1 MSRIDTNKGLIA
13 WFAKNNVAANLLMI
27 LLVVGGIFSAF
38 SIQKQ
43 VFPSFEIDVISV
55 RVPYL
60 GAAPQE
66 VEEGVLLKIEE
77 AIKDLEGIKQINATA
92 VEGMGTVSIQV
103 EEDYDVQSLLDE
115 VKVQV
120 DAIPSFPADTE
131 KPVIYR
137 QKIQQDVIWIS
148 VYGDA
153 SEREL
158 KEFAKNLRDDIAN
171 LSGISSVQVVGARD
185 YEISVELSEVDLQK
199 YNLTFADVVGRLSQ
213 SSVDLPGGSIRTEN
227 GDILLRTKGQ
237 AYTGWDFSQIVL
249 VTNSNGTRVTLGDVA
264 YINDGFIENNQYALF
279 DGKPAVSLRVQAV
292 GDQNA
297 LEISEQVNN
306 YIDNQKAE
314 FPAHIT
320 ADTWGD
326 SSFYLADRLNMML
339 ENMFFGALLV
349 FLVLS
354 LFLKIKL
361 AFWVIVGLPVC
372 FLGTLFVMPLDVV
385 GVSINMLSLFAFILV
400 LGIVVDDAIIM
411 GESAYSEIDK
421 KGHSADNVIA
431 GVKKV
436 AMPATFGVLTTI
448 AAFMPMLM
456 VSGPFG
462 IIWKTIGMVVIVCL
476 IFSLI
481 ESKLILPAHLVHM
494 KLKPY
499 DPAKANSFQK
509 FRDFFSEGIKV
520 FIENKYAPFLAKAIR
535 NRYTT
540 VSVFLAMLIL
550 TVGLFGGG
558 IVRFVFFPSIPSDF
572 MVASFEL
579 EPGSSLEQR
588 DNVLTT
594 LREAM
599 HRMDEKIAE
608 ESGEKVIKHAI
619 AFDNGNLGGEIFAEL
634 TKGETRTLTDFEIQ
648 DMWRQE
654 LPEIPGVKSFNISS
668 PGGPGGG
675 ADLSFEFSSG
685 DIKALRAISEELK
698 EALDQYE
705 GVTDINDT
713 FSGGSDE
720 IQLALKPQADAL
732 GISLR
737 DLGQQVRF
745 GFYGAEVQRIQ
756 RDDEEIK
763 VMVRY
768 PKTERSSVEHLEN
781 MRIRAPNGQEIP
793 FEQVA
798 TFTVGQGF
806 DSIVRVDGKRSVTVT
821 GVVDKALLDP
831 SEVTNDV
838 IENLMPDLLARYPKV
853 DFQLQGNSKE
863 QAEAMFSLMQ
873 GLLFALFAIY
883 TLLAIPLKSYS
894 QPLIIMSVI
903 PFGIVGAIIGHLV
916 LGMAVSVLSV
926 CGIIALSGVVV
937 NDSLIMVDFVNRARK
952 EGMSLMEAA
961 ISAGTQR
968 FRAIILTSL
977 TTFMGLMPIVFER
990 SLQAQV
996 VIPMAI
1002 SLAFGILFAT
1012 VITLLLVPAL
1022 YLILNDLRNVFKGR
1036 RQAQVTT
1043 ES

>member
-1 MSRIDTNKGLIA
+1 MSQIDTQKGLIA
-13 WFAKNNVAANLLMI
+13 WFARNNVAANLLMW
-27 LLVVGGIFSAF
+27 LLIVGGLFGAF

-43 VFPSFEIDVISV
+43 VFPNFEFDVINV

-77 AIKDLEGIKQINATA
+77 AVKDLEGIKQLNSRA
-92 VEGMGTVSIQV
+92 VEGMGTVTIQV
-103 EEDYDVQSLLDE
+103 EEDYEVQSLLDE

-131 KPVIYR
+131 KPVVYR
-137 QKIQQDVIWIS
+137 QKIQQDVIWLS

-158 KEFAKNLRDDIAN
+158 KEFAKDLRDDIAN
-171 LSGISSVQVVGARD
+171 LPGISSVQVVGARD

-199 YNLTFADVVGRLSQ
+199 YNLTFADVVMRLSQ
-213 SSVDLPGGSIRTEN
+213 TSVDLPGGSIRTEN

-249 VTNSNGTRVTLGDVA
+249 LTNANGTRVTLGDVA

-279 DGKPAVSLRVQAV
+279 DDKPAVSLRVQAV

-306 YIDNQKAE
+306 YVDTKKAE

-372 FLGTLFVMPLDVV
+372 FLGTLLVMPLDMI

-421 KGHSADNVIA
+421 KGHSTDNVIA

-448 AAFMPMLM
+448 AAFSPMLM

-476 IFSLI
+476 VFSLI

-494 KLKPY
+494 NLKPY
-499 DPAKANSFQK
+499 DPAKANGFQK
-509 FRDFFSEGIKV
+509 FRDFFSEGIKR
-520 FIENKYAPFLAKAIR
+520 FIQNKYAPFLEKAIR

-540 VSVFLAMLIL
+540 VATFMAMLII
-550 TVGLFGGG
+550 TIGLFGGG

-572 MVASFEL
+572 MIASFEL

-588 DNVLTT
+588 DNVLNT

-599 HRMDEKIAE
+599 HKMDQKVE
-608 ESGEKVIKHAI
+608 EDTGEGVIKHAI

-634 TKGETRTLTDFEIQ
+634 TKGETRTLSDFEIQ
-648 DMWRQE
+648 DMWREE
-654 LPEIPGVKSFNISS
+654 LPEIPGVKSFNINS

-675 ADLSFEFSSG
+675 SDLSFEFSSG
-685 DIKALRAISEELK
+685 DIKALRAISDDLK
-698 EALDQYE
+698 KVLDAYE

-713 FSGGSDE
+713 FSGGSEE

-732 GISLR
+732 GITLQQ
-737 DLGQQVRF
+737 LGQQVRF

-768 PKTERSSVEHLEN
+768 PRAERSSIEHLAN
-781 MRIRAPNGQEIP
+781 MRVRAPNGQEIP

-806 DSIVRVDGKRSVTVT
+806 DSIIRVDGKRSVTVSAA
-821 GVVDKALLDP
+821 VDKALMDP

-838 IENLMPDLLARYPKV
+838 IDSIMPDLLERYPNV
-853 DFQLQGNSKE
+853 EFQLQGNSKE
-863 QAEAMFSLMQ
+863 QADAMLSLMK

-894 QPLIIMSVI
+894 QPFIIMSVI

-916 LGMAVSVLSV
+916 LGMAVSVLSI

-952 EGMSLMEAA
+952 EGFSLMEAA

-977 TTFMGLMPIVFER
+977 TTFMGLMPIVFEK
-990 SLQAQV
+990 SLQAQI

-1022 YLILNDLRNVFKGR
+1022 YLILNDIKNVFKGR
-1036 RQAQVTT
+1036 KQVQVAT
-1043 ES
+1043 EN